1 MKHDGTRVAV
11 VGAGYWGPNWVRN
24 FYRQSGVEVTV
35 CDLDVGRLDQIA
47 GEFRG
52 VATTKD
58 LDALLADP
66 TLDAVVVSTPA
77 RTHFELG
84 RKVLGAGKHVLIE
97 KPLSF
102 STQEARELVD
112 IAAHRGV
119 TLMVGHTFEY
129 NPAVIRLRELIQAGE
144 LGRIFYTYA
153 TRLNLGQIREDVN
166 AMWNLAPHDISI
178 LLFLLGELPSRVNAR
193 GTAFLQEGIED
204 VVFMALEFPSGVVSH
219 VHVSWLDPRK
229 DRALTVVGD
238 RKMVVF
244 NDVDNEAKLRIYD
257 KGVSRLATGDSRE
270 YFYRL
275 RSGDIHIPR
284 IELTEPLA
292 NECQH
297 FLECIRTGARPRTD
311 GENGVRVV
319 QVLEAAQASLKAD
332 GAPVQV
338 T

>member
-1 MKHDGTRVAV
+1 MRTDRIRVAV
-11 VGAGYWGPNWVRN
+11 VGVGYWGPNWVRN
-24 FYRQSGVEVTV
+24 LSRQSGVDITV
-35 CDLDVGRLDQIA
+35 CDLDLGRLEQIA
-47 GEFRG
+47 REFRG
-52 VATTKD
+52 LETTKD

-66 TLDAVVVSTPA
+66 AVTAVVVSTPA
-77 RTHFELG
+77 TTHFELG
-84 RKVLGAGKHVLIE
+84 RQVLEAGKHVLIE

-102 STQEARELVD
+102 STREARELVD
-112 IAAHRGV
+112 LAAGRGL
-119 TLMVGHTFEY
+119 TLMTGHTFEY
-129 NPAVIRLRELIQAGE
+129 NPAVIRLRALIQAGE
-144 LGRIFYTYA
+144 LGRIFYTYSM
-153 TRLNLGQIREDVN
+153 RLNLGQIREDVN
-166 AMWNLAPHDISI
+166 AMWNLAPHDVSI
-178 LLFLLGELPSRVNAR
+178 LVFLLGELPVRVSAR

-204 VVFMALEFPSGVVSH
+204 VVLMTLEFPSGILSH
-219 VHVSWLDPRK
+219 IHVSWLDPRK
-229 DRALTVVGD
+229 NRTLTVVGD

-244 NDVDNEAKLRIYD
+244 DDVDNEAKLRIYD
-257 KGVSRLATGDSRE
+257 KGVSRLATGDSGE

-284 IELTEPLA
+284 IEMTEPLA

-319 QVLEAAQASLKAD
+319 QVLEAAQASLKAG